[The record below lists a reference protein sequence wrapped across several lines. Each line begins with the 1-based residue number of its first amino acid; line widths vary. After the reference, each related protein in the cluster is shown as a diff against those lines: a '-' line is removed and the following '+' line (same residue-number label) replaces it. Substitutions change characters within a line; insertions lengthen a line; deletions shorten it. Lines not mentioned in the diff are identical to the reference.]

1 VDREKLIVE
10 LGHLLP
16 QARSL
21 LATDPIRDSDV
32 AQAKG
37 EALAQ
42 ALNELLP
49 ALGYELRARGD
60 EVFNVPGA
68 GAPFS
73 RQLWRL
79 GDALLDYDN
88 PENPKGPDR

>member
-1 VDREKLIVE
+1 VDREELIVE

-16 QARSL
+16 QARAL
-21 LATDPIRDSDV
+21 LEFNPIRDSGIV
-32 AQAKG
+32 QAKG
-37 EALAQ
+37 EALARK
-42 ALNELLP
+42 LTELLP

-60 EVFNVPGA
+60 EVFTVPGA
-68 GAPFS
+68 GAPYS
-73 RQLWRL
+73 RKLWQL